1 MLKFDYELM
10 KELAKVHAVWGEE
23 LSSKIENSVDE
34 YIEMMQL
41 LDEEEKVVN
50 VKLVNALE
58 NLEKETKETSSNI
71 TGSMKLFADVGLNK
85 NEKSKPKKLHIVEL
99 KDGRVLDVPF
109 GKLVIVIDTFANEDI
124 KNYLNRD
131 DVVLVLG
138 SEIRMIQNV
147 EV

>member
-1 MLKFDYELM
+1 MLKFDYDLM
-10 KELAKVHAVWGEE
+10 KELAKVQAVWGEE

-85 NEKSKPKKLHIVEL
+85 NEKSKPKKLHIVEF

-109 GKLVIVIDTFANEDI
+109 GKLVIVIDTFAKKDLE
-124 KNYLNRD
+124 KCLNRD
-131 DVVLVLG
+131 DTVFVLG
-138 SEIRMIQNV
+138 SDIRMIQNV

>member
-10 KELAKVHAVWGEE
+10 KELAKIHADYEEE
-23 LSSKIENSVDE
+23 LNSKIEKSVDK

-50 VKLVNALE
+50 ALG
-58 NLEKETKETSSNI
+58 NLGKEAKETSSNI
-71 TGSMKLFADVGLNK
+71 VDSVKLFADVGLNK
-85 NEKSKPKKLHIVEL
+85 KEFNWVSKKPKKLHIVEL

-124 KNYLNRD
+124 TKYLNMD
-131 DVVLVLG
+131 DRVFVLA
-138 SEIRMIQNV
+138 SEIKMIQNV